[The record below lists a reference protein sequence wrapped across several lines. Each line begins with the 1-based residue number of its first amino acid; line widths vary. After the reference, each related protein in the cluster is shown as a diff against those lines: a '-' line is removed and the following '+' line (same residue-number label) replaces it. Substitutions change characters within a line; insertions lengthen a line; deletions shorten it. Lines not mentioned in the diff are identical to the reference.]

1 MLLLHRLI
9 AHLDFDYCDT
19 CHANPPSIPP
29 EDPVLAL
36 HEETH
41 DYLAVNQDAPTPVL
55 DMMRHGLE
63 SRERAV
69 VISLLTLGVSE
80 AKEKASDLAALI
92 QYCSDPSDDVLS
104 EAVGRAEAFLD
115 SLGDEGQ
122 ICKDSLLCLR
132 VYRNTQGQYVAFLLC
147 LRPKYAASYGGTVTP
162 GVTDAEETFKAT
174 LQMHRL
180 LR

>member
-1 MLLLHRLI
+1 MLSFHRLT

-29 EDPVLAL
+29 EDPVLTL

-41 DYLAVNQDAPTPVL
+41 DYLAVNQDAPTPIL

-63 SRERAV
+63 SRERVV

-92 QYCSDPSDDVLS
+92 QYCSGPFDDVLP
-104 EAVGRAEAFLD
+104 EAVERAETFLD
-115 SLGDEGQ
+115 SLGDEGET
-122 ICKDSLLCLR
+122 CKQSLLCLR
-132 VYRNTQGQYVAFLLC
+132 LYRNTQGQYVAFLLC
-147 LRPKYAASYGGTVTP
+147 L
-162 GVTDAEETFKAT
+162 
-174 LQMHRL
+174 
-180 LR
+180 